1 MPSNL
6 VDDDDA
12 DPDKPSSVLPEAL
25 SITRI
30 DDLLSQMRFHE
41 IPKRA
46 QFSVSF
52 ELANDLTIG
61 VKGYGVQQL
70 RVPL

>member
-12 DPDKPSSVLPEAL
+12 DPDRPASVLPETL

-30 DDLLSQMRFHE
+30 EDLLSQMRIHE
-41 IPKRA
+41 MPKRA
-46 QFSVSF
+46 LFSVPL
-52 ELANDLTIG
+52 ELANGFTIG
-61 VKGYGVQQL
+61 VKG
-70 RVPL
+70 